1 MGAPRYTIQLPESD
15 IECII
20 DSLHYRARTIM
31 ETYASELSSQGETHY
46 ASVLWD
52 EYNSYVAIA
61 HELENLLPE

>member
-1 MGAPRYTIQLPESD
+1 
-15 IECII
+15 
-20 DSLHYRARTIM
+20 M

>member
-1 MGAPRYTIQLPESD
+1 MAAPRYTFQLPESD

-20 DSLHYRARTIM
+20 DSLNHRARFIM
-31 ETYASELSSQGETHY
+31 GTYASELSSQGETYY

-61 HELENLLPE
+61 HELESVLPE